1 MLAATEVL
9 TDEAKQMIQQHY
21 EDLHLNVQP
30 DDKSTD
36 LLVSV
41 LGKSQV
47 PKEEHKLIDTSGKR
61 VSG

>member
-1 MLAATEVL
+1 ML

-21 EDLHLNVQP
+21 EDLHLDMQP

-41 LGKSQV
+41 LGKAQDF
-47 PKEEHKLIDTSGKR
+47 KEE
-61 VSG
+61 